1 MHCLTSPPSP
11 ACLPL
16 QEYGG
21 KVPPADQVSLDDLK
35 EVVAAFNR
43 SMAEALAF
51 VQERKPGMVT
61 LLEKSV
67 KEQLEKLQ
75 VRAWGAGKMVFRA
88 MGGEQGEGQGFER
101 PCRQVSVSV
110 TAALHNVT
118 MSLIVSHSPSHLPLL
133 LATLAA
139 VSLIA

>member
-1 MHCLTSPPSP
+1 MSSP
-11 ACLPL
+11 ASPPL

-51 VQERKPGMVT
+51 VEERKPGMVT

-75 VRAWGAGKMVFRA
+75 VRKP
-88 MGGEQGEGQGFER
+88 GGREDAPQGQGHGAR
-101 PCRQVSVSV
+101 GR
-110 TAALHNVT
+110 AGL
-118 MSLIVSHSPSHLPLL
+118 
-133 LATLAA
+133 
-139 VSLIA
+139 